1 MDLKVAP
8 VSVHEQAAG
17 NLRNAILA
25 GVFRPGERLVEAELC
40 QRLGVSRP
48 SLREALRSL
57 AAEKLIE
64 IVPNRGPL
72 VPVITWKQAN
82 EIYEV
87 RILLE
92 GAAAAALA
100 KRAKAEDLRK
110 LRAAL
115 TDFIAADNRSDAA
128 GRLGAAS
135 QFYDAILNGSGN
147 SVIHDILRGLHAR
160 VTFLRAR
167 SMATPGRA
175 KESAR
180 EMQAI
185 LNSIAAGDAKAARK
199 AATVHVEKAR
209 DAARA
214 SFAIDAD

>member
-8 VSVHEQAAG
+8 VSVHEQVAG

-25 GVFRPGERLVEAELC
+25 GVFRPGERLVEADLC

-72 VPVITWKQAN
+72 VPVITWEQAD

-180 EMQAI
+180 EMKAI
-185 LNSIAAGDAKAARK
+185 LNTIAAGDAKAARK
-199 AATVHVEKAR
+199 AATVHVENAR

-214 SFAIDAD
+214 SFAIEAD